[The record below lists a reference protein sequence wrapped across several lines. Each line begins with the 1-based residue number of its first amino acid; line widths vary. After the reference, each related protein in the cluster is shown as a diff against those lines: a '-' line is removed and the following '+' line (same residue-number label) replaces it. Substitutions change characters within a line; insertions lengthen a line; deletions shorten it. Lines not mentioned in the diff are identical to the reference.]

1 MSKARNIIGW
11 ILAAL
16 ITGFMCFSATAK
28 LGLMDFPGK
37 EEMFAAMGLTGNEPL
52 IVGILE
58 VLCAFLFLIPRTGV
72 IGSLLISGY
81 MGGVIATHLEHDND
95 LSFAIIFT
103 IVIGITALIRYPE
116 LTTRITGKMPAPSA
130 PKQQDPTVIE

>member
-11 ILAAL
+11 VLASL
-16 ITGFMCFSATAK
+16 ITAFLCFSATAK

-37 EEMFAAMGLTGNEPL
+37 EEMFSTMGLTGNEPL
-52 IVGILE
+52 AVGILE

-72 IGSLLISGY
+72 IGTMLICGY

-95 LSFAIIFT
+95 LSFAIPFT
-103 IVIGITALIRYPE
+103 IIVGITALIRYPE
-116 LTTRITGKMPAPSA
+116 LTTRIMGK
-130 PKQQDPTVIE
+130 K